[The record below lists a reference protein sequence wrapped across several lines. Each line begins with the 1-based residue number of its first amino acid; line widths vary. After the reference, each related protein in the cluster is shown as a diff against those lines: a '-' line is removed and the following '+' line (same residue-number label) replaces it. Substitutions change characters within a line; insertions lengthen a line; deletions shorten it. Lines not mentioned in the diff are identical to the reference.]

1 MVVRPNTRLAGGEKT
16 AVDKS
21 GPSTRYRKTTRKYQ
35 SEIFRSSQQ
44 MEVRVFTSPQRRDGT
59 TLVLV
64 VEPEAALPC
73 LAPVSSGH
81 PADAVFRL

>member
-1 MVVRPNTRLAGGEKT
+1 MVVRPNTRLAGAEKT

-21 GPSTRYRKTTRKYQ
+21 GPSTGYRKTTQKYQ

-44 MEVRVFTSPQRRDGT
+44 MEVRVFTSPQRGDGT
-59 TLVLV
+59 SLVLF
-64 VEPEAALPC
+64 VEPKATLPC
-73 LAPVSSGH
+73 LALVSSGH

>member
-1 MVVRPNTRLAGGEKT
+1 
-16 AVDKS
+16 
-21 GPSTRYRKTTRKYQ
+21 
-35 SEIFRSSQQ
+35 

-59 TLVLV
+59 SLVLV